1 MVRLCAYTA
10 RLGEFTLKS
19 RQRIIPNIWCP
30 GTADAAAAFY
40 ARVFPRATVV
50 DTVTYPTEGLPEFQ
64 RPLAGKTLTH
74 DIDVDGYRLTL
85 INAGEEFTPTPAL
98 SFFVDV
104 GPAHVDDP
112 RQLIDALWAGL
123 AAEGAVLLELGEHEF
138 SPYYGWVADKF
149 GVTWQL
155 GLTDPAG
162 DPRPFIVPCLLF
174 CGPAQNTAAE
184 AVDAY
189 LDIFPDTEQGVR
201 LQYPAPQG
209 PATEKSVLFTDFAL
223 SGQWLAAMDSGV
235 EQPFTFSEGIS
246 LLVQVDGQEEIDR
259 LWEGLSAVPEAE
271 ACGWLKDRW
280 GVSWQ
285 IVPTNMAE
293 LMATPGAWD
302 TLLGDEEDR
311 RQGVLSRRHGRHGR
325 RGYVPQ

>member
-98 SFFVDV
+98 SFFVNV

-112 RQLIDALWAGL
+112 RQLIDALWGR
-123 AAEGAVLLELGEHEF
+123 
-138 SPYYGWVADKF
+138 
-149 GVTWQL
+149 
-155 GLTDPAG
+155 
-162 DPRPFIVPCLLF
+162 PRCRGGRP
-174 CGPAQNTAAE
+174 
-184 AVDAY
+184 
-189 LDIFPDTEQGVR
+189 
-201 LQYPAPQG
+201 
-209 PATEKSVLFTDFAL
+209 
-223 SGQWLAAMDSGV
+223 
-235 EQPFTFSEGIS
+235 
-246 LLVQVDGQEEIDR
+246 
-259 LWEGLSAVPEAE
+259 
-271 ACGWLKDRW
+271 
-280 GVSWQ
+280 
-285 IVPTNMAE
+285 
-293 LMATPGAWD
+293 PGAGG
-302 TLLGDEEDR
+302 T
-311 RQGVLSRRHGRHGR
+311 
-325 RGYVPQ
+325 